1 MLRGSFKKAMWK
13 SSRQVGVFLPMLF
26 RAKGLGHAMKIL
38 HMTDPE
44 AASNTTTPLSWK
56 ADPQVFLAN
65 GASHIAEFIELI

>member
-1 MLRGSFKKAMWK
+1 
-13 SSRQVGVFLPMLF
+13 
-26 RAKGLGHAMKIL
+26 MKIL

-65 GASHIAEFIELI
+65 GASHIAEFIELIWINIIAELRTPAMP